1 MTQPSNSN
9 DFVQTPQPNR
19 SSNIF
24 IWIMAS
30 LGCGCL
36 GLFVLMIIAAIALPT
51 FLNQAN
57 KGRQSEAKQYVNAIV
72 KSQQAFRI
80 EKQTFSNSLEELG
93 VGIRPETVNYSYKIV
108 PQPDKSKSA
117 IVTAQAKRSG
127 LKSYTGAV
135 FAIKNGNDV
144 TTVTVICE
152 SNLSTNKPPAAPKPP
167 QGENSIIE
175 CPSGSQNISR

>member
-1 MTQPSNSN
+1 MTLPSNSN
-9 DFVQTPQPNR
+9 DFVETPQPNR

-36 GLFVLMIIAAIALPT
+36 GFIVLGIIAAIALPS

-57 KGRQSEAKQYVNAIV
+57 KAREVEAKQYVNAIV

-80 EKQTFSNSLEELG
+80 EKPTFSNSLQELEL
-93 VGIRPETVNYSYKIV
+93 GIRPETINYSYKIV
-108 PQPDKSKSA
+108 PQPDKSKSV
-117 IVTAQAKRSG
+117 IITAQAKASG

-135 FAIKNGNDV
+135 FAIKKGNDV

-167 QGENSIIE
+167 LDENNLIE
-175 CPSGSQNISR
+175 CPSGSQKINR